1 MSFFHYFC
9 FNSSSDDQFIKKI
22 KSGNSILKKYKK
34 ISTTK
39 NPWEYYCEHVNNVE
53 NLLLDNIEEL
63 FNNWTLDETSR
74 HNYILSLFQKA
85 NLSFQFIDYETI
97 YIIFHFHPYRLL
109 EKTDINN
116 IELLK
121 KVIKIRCY
129 ASVTTNVSLVV
140 NKYNKLFGT
149 DLILDDFVS
158 TNGYGKFKTPTY
170 CLFNKDYLPV
180 SIPLY
185 LKDSVLTRVLLTKL
199 DILDN
204 DSKIVNIKKI
214 KRERKL
220 VYCDNNHTYDY
231 EQMKSSK
238 KKLHKEFNI
247 AYRFFKRVRTQ
258 I

>member
-63 FNNWTLDETSR
+63 FNNWTLDDENR
-74 HNYILSLFQKA
+74 KIYILSLLQKA
-85 NLSFQFIDYETI
+85 KLTFQYIDYETI

-129 ASVTTNVSLVV
+129 AAVTTNVSLVV

-149 DLILDDFVS
+149 ELILDDFVL
-158 TNGYGKFKTPTY
+158 TNQYGKFRTPIY
-170 CLFNKDYLPV
+170 CSFNINYLPE

-220 VYCDNNHTYDY
+220 VYCDNNHTYNY

-247 AYRFFKRVRTQ
+247 AYRYFKRVRTQ

>member
-1 MSFFHYFC
+1 M
-9 FNSSSDDQFIKKI
+9 
-22 KSGNSILKKYKK
+22 
-34 ISTTK
+34 
-39 NPWEYYCEHVNNVE
+39 
-53 NLLLDNIEEL
+53 DNIEEL
-63 FNNWTLDETSR
+63 FNNWTLDDENR
-74 HNYILSLFQKA
+74 KIYILSLLQKA
-85 NLSFQFIDYETI
+85 KLTFQYIDYETI

-129 ASVTTNVSLVV
+129 AAVTTNVSLVV
-140 NKYNKLFGT
+140 NKYNELFGT
-149 DLILDDFVS
+149 ELILDDFVL
-158 TNGYGKFKTPTY
+158 TNQYGKFRTPIY
-170 CLFNKDYLPV
+170 CSFNINYLPE

-185 LKDSVLTRVLLTKL
+185 LKDSVLTRVVLSKL

-204 DSKIVNIKKI
+204 DTKIVNIKKI

-220 VYCDNNHTYDY
+220 VYCDNNHTYNY

-247 AYRFFKRVRTQ
+247 AYRFFKRNY
-258 I
+258 